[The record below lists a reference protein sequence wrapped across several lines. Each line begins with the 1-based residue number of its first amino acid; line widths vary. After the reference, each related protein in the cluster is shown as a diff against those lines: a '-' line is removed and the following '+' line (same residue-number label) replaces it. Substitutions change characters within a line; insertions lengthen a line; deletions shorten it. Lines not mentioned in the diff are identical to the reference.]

1 MALYMESLSRM
12 HVERS
17 ESCDLCDIFLTASKG
32 KFSPEITCI
41 HEKNGYLTMLQDIFL
56 SCPLMRVA
64 DVSFQLGAGAT
75 RCDRSRHKFDAKNDV
90 RS

>member
-1 MALYMESLSRM
+1 MALYMESLSQM

-17 ESCDLCDIFLTASKG
+17 ESCDLSDIFLSFKRQ
-32 KFSPEITCI
+32 I
-41 HEKNGYLTMLQDIFL
+41 LRDIFL

-64 DVSFQLGAGAT
+64 DVSFQLGPGAT